1 VDEFSSIKH
10 DSGKVSLEGV
20 DRQQEA
26 VFVALAS
33 VVLDFRQ
40 RRSDGFE
47 FCIEF
52 LLLPFGAFGLLGG
65 TSELFFDG
73 LAI

>member
-1 VDEFSSIKH
+1 
-10 DSGKVSLEGV
+10 VSLEGV
-20 DRQQEA
+20 DRLQEA
-26 VFVALAS
+26 FFVATLAS
-33 VVLDFRQ
+33 VVSDFRQ

-52 LLLPFGAFGLLGG
+52 LLSPFGAFGLLGG